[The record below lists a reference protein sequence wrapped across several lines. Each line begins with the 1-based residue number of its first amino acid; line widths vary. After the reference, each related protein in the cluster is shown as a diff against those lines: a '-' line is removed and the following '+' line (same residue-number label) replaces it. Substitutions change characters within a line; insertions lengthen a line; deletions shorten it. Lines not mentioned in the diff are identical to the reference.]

1 MYERGKE
8 GGKSTSF
15 FSPWLDFVFLR
26 VCALFVYLSN
36 DQLAHIIII
45 KMFICLFLIT
55 IAISRSEQ
63 TRRAAPLR
71 PTNRRDG
78 ISSNAIL
85 IVSAT
90 HHATF

>member
-1 MYERGKE
+1 MNFKGRIAEETGKMYERGKRRRE
-8 GGKSTSF
+8 EQF
-15 FSPWLDFVFLR
+15 FLQWLDFVFLR

-63 TRRAAPLR
+63 TRRAAPPRL
-71 PTNRRDG
+71 TNRRDG
-78 ISSNAIL
+78 I
-85 IVSAT
+85 
-90 HHATF
+90 